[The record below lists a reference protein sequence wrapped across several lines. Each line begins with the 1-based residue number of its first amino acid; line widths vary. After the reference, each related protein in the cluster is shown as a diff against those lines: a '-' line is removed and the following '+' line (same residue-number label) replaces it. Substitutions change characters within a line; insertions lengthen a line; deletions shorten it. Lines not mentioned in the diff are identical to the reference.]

1 MLVIEELYHT
11 YVSTDSEQT
20 LPALANINL
29 TVADGEFLCLI
40 GPSGS
45 GKSTLLNIMAGFITP
60 TQGTIK
66 LDNRRVNQPSPER
79 GVVFQDHNLFPWLT
93 VLENVAFGLHCQGVP
108 RQRAY
113 RIAQEM
119 LTLVDLADYSFF
131 HPHQLS
137 GGMKQRVAL
146 ARVLVLDPLVLLM
159 DEPFNAVDPQTRR
172 KLQDQLLTL
181 WKQHRKTIIFVTHN
195 VDEAIYLADRVAIF
209 GAQPGHIKTEMQITL
224 PRPRQ
229 STTASFQR
237 LKTYLLQLME
247 QNIPPDL
254 PNLTSHH

>member
-29 TVADGEFLCLI
+29 TVASGEFLCLI

-45 GKSTLLNIMAGFITP
+45 GKSTLLNIVAGFIVP

-66 LDNRRVNQPSPER
+66 LNKHLVNQPSPER

-93 VLENVAFGLHCQGVP
+93 VLENVAFGLHCQGTS

-119 LTLVDLADYSFF
+119 MTLVGLADFASFR
-131 HPHQLS
+131 PHQLS

-146 ARVLVLDPLVLLM
+146 ARVLALDPVVLLM
-159 DEPFNAVDPQTRR
+159 DEPFSAVDPQTRR
-172 KLQDQLLTL
+172 KLQNQLLAIWGL
-181 WKQHRKTIIFVTHN
+181 NRKTIIFVTHN
-195 VDEAIYLADRVAIF
+195 VDEAIYLADRVVVF
-209 GAQPGHIKTEMQITL
+209 HPQPGQIKAEIQVTL

-229 STTASFQR
+229 SASLDFQY
-237 LKTYLLQLME
+237 LKADLLQLME
-247 QNIPPDL
+247 QNTLPDL
-254 PNLTSHH
+254 PNLTCHH